1 MSGPEVVLYGASGYT
16 GKLVSWHLA
25 EYGIPFIAAGR
36 SKDRLELEMK
46 LVPELADHPYE
57 VAEVQH
63 DRASLAALFT
73 GKKVV
78 YNFVGPFMQLSECVV
93 QACLD
98 AGCHY
103 LDSTGETDW
112 VMMLR
117 DKYGAAF
124 AEKGLLLSP
133 ASAYMW
139 QSGVLAAEIALET
152 PGIDTLD
159 ILYFGTS
166 DTSEASTMSFLRMC
180 TNPQHYLENNELAM
194 WPYAKSYQVKVPDL
208 HRTIPALPWSGGG
221 EPIWYQNDDRVRNCH
236 VLTAFGSP
244 MFIHVIKILEDFEVE
259 HRHKSQEE
267 REAATN
273 AIGHQLVAAEPA
285 REVPEVNRTVT
296 SVLGRGDRASVEV
309 VIHGN
314 CGYRQT
320 GLMGAEFI
328 RRILAGKILK
338 TGFQA
343 ATHAFGARNIINALA
358 ERGYYHSTPAVRHV

>member
-1 MSGPEVVLYGASGYT
+1 MSDPEVILYGASGYT

-25 EYGIPFIAAGR
+25 EFGIPFIAAGR
-36 SKDRLELEMK
+36 SKDRLKLEMD
-46 LVPELADHPYE
+46 LVPELVNHPYE
-57 VAEVQH
+57 IAEVAH
-63 DRASLAALFT
+63 ERAALAELFK

-98 AGCHY
+98 AGVSY

-112 VMMLR
+112 MLLLR

-124 AEKGLLLSP
+124 ADKGLLLAP
-133 ASAYMW
+133 ASSYMW

-152 PGIDTLD
+152 PGIDSLD

-180 TNPQHYLENNELAM
+180 TNPQHYLENNELAQ
-194 WPYAKSYQVKVPDL
+194 WPYATSYQVKVPDL

-221 EPIWYQNDDRVRNCH
+221 EPIWYQHDERVRNCH

-273 AIGHQLVAAEPA
+273 AIGNILVAAEPA
-285 REVPEVNRTVT
+285 REVPTHNRTVT
-296 SVLGRGDRASVEV
+296 SVRGRGELASVEV

-320 GLMGAEFI
+320 ALIGAECI
-328 RRILAGKILK
+328 RRILAGRVLK

-343 ATHAFGARNIINALA
+343 AAHAFGARNIINALA
-358 ERGYYHSTPAVRHV
+358 ERGYYETTPKVRNT